1 MTLSVCLEE
10 GAFKQ
15 LGRNDATSGG
25 LCLSLSLSLSLPPS
39 LSPSPNQPCHSTWQL
54 LLLSNGDVTVWYN
67 EAIPLITTTLSG
79 PT

>member
-25 LCLSLSLSLSLPPS
+25 LCLSLQT
-39 LSPSPNQPCHSTWQL
+39 NR
-54 LLLSNGDVTVWYN
+54 V
-67 EAIPLITTTLSG
+67 IPLGSCCFSPMEMLPSGINYNNDSIPLTTTTLSG

>member
-25 LCLSLSLSLSLPPS
+25 LCLSLS
-39 LSPSPNQPCHSTWQL
+39 PNQPCHSTWQL

-67 EAIPLITTTLSG
+67 DSIPLITTTLSG